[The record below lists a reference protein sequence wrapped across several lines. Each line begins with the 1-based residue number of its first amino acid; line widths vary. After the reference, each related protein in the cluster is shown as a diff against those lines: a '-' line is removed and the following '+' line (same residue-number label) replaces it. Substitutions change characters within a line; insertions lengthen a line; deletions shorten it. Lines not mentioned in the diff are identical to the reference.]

1 MSWAASH
8 DLSVAGA
15 DDRKLPSVFYA
26 DTRINSAIQQIYH
39 EIDDNNEGGDQY
51 KDALNHGVIAVGD
64 RSDQKIAHARNRKN
78 LFQNNAVCHNICD
91 CHAPEG
97 QYRNQG
103 VFQHMVIHN
112 TACTVSAGIG
122 GAHIVGIELREHR
135 VKYVEDLCEEGT
147 EIMLDLMCAV
157 GREPFYHKHEF
168 ISRPTDKL
176 GPGMIRYIRK

>member
-1 MSWAASH
+1 MI
-8 DLSVAGA
+8 SVRLRFFHNETPFLCRG
-15 DDRKLPSVFYA
+15 RLPATFRSRELMIESSRQVFYA

-97 QYRNQG
+97 QYRESG
-103 VFQHMVIHN
+103 RF
-112 TACTVSAGIG
+112 SAHG
-122 GAHIVGIELREHR
+122 
-135 VKYVEDLCEEGT
+135 DT
-147 EIMLDLMCAV
+147 
-157 GREPFYHKHEF
+157 
-168 ISRPTDKL
+168 
-176 GPGMIRYIRK
+176 